1 MDNKNIP
8 YIAFESEMARY
19 ERTIK
24 RLLIALVAAIILLF
38 ASNVAWLWF
47 FNQFDITTEEVV
59 VDGTEQGNANFIGA
73 DGVINNGGSEV
84 QEDGVSE

>member
-1 MDNKNIP
+1 MDGKNIP

-24 RLLIALVAAIILLF
+24 RLLIALIAAIVLLF

-84 QEDGVSE
+84 QEDEVSE